1 MALCESE
8 KKEDTMKK
16 LVALLLCLI
25 MVLSLGTT
33 ALAADGKS
41 NDIVILHTDDVHCGV
56 SDGMGYAGVA
66 AYKAEME
73 QTHNYVALVD
83 CGDAV
88 QGGAIGTLSGG
99 AYLVDIMNE
108 TGYDFATFGNHEFD
122 YKIPQLTKLTKQAK
136 FKYLACNFKY
146 LGKGTSDIAYK
157 PYEIVDYGGTKVAYI
172 GIATPESFVKSTPAY
187 FQDANGNY
195 IYSFCEDDDGSAL
208 YKAVQNTVDEV
219 KKAGANYVIALAH
232 LGNEGTTDRWS
243 SKAVIANTTGI
254 DAVLDG
260 HDHIAGVQ
268 KVANKDGKQIV
279 LTEPGTKFENLGKL
293 TIKTDGTI
301 TAELISPKEFTE
313 KDAGIT
319 AYITKLTDTFKEYVS
334 KVVAKSSIALP
345 DKDENGNRLVRN
357 HETAL
362 GDLCADAFRV
372 MMDADIGIMNG
383 GGIRKPIK
391 AGDITLDNIL
401 SVFPWGNLPCKMEVT
416 GQTVLDMLEM
426 GAINYPE
433 ESGGFLSVSGL
444 KYTIMAGVPSS
455 IELTDKGEFSK
466 VAGKY
471 RVTNVQV
478 LNKKTNEYEPLDLN
492 KTYTLGGIDY
502 TILYCGDGFTMFN
515 DSKVLKAGD
524 ASYTDAQ
531 MVVDYIENKLGGTIG
546 EEYAKPQGRIS
557 VNTDIKGS
565 DWFYEAVNYVLSNG
579 LMTGTSNTTFTPNG
593 ALTRGMLVTV
603 LYRMAGSPKVE
614 GKVSEKFSDCTDGSW
629 YADAVL
635 WASAN
640 KVVDG
645 YEDGTFKPTKS
656 ITRQEMAKVLY
667 GYDKIGGK
675 TAEGITEK
683 LTYTDLDAIAD
694 WALEA
699 VTYCTAE
706 KYLAGSNGAF
716 SPKGTA
722 TRAMGAKVLMNMT
735 KEAA

>member
-1 MALCESE
+1 
-8 KKEDTMKK
+8 MKK
-16 LVALLLCLI
+16 LIALLLAVC
-25 MVLSLGTT
+25 MVLGLMTT
-33 ALAADGKS
+33 VFAADEKS
-41 NDIVILHTDDVHCGV
+41 NDIVILHTDDAHCGV
-56 SDGMGYAGVA
+56 NDNLGYAGVA

-73 QTHNYVALVD
+73 KTHNYVALVD
-83 CGDAV
+83 CGDAI
-88 QGGAIGTLSGG
+88 QGESIGTLSAG

-108 TGYDFATFGNHEFD
+108 VGYDFATFGNHEFD
-122 YKIPQLTKLTKQAK
+122 YKLPQLAKLTKQAK
-136 FKYLACNFKY
+136 YQYLACNFKY
-146 LGKGTSDIAYK
+146 IGKGTSDLNYK
-157 PYEIVDYGGTKVAYI
+157 PYEIVTYGDKKVAFI
-172 GIATPESFVKSTPAY
+172 GIVTPESFTKSTPAY
-187 FQDANGNY
+187 FQDESGNY
-195 IYSFCEDDDGSAL
+195 IYSFSEDETGTAL
-208 YKAVQNTVDEV
+208 YETVQKTVDEV
-219 KKAGANYVIALAH
+219 RAAGADYVIAMGH
-232 LGNEGTTDRWS
+232 LGNEGITDRWT

-260 HDHIAGVQ
+260 HDHVAGVQ
-268 KVANKDGKQIV
+268 KVSNKDGKQIV

-334 KVVAKSSIALP
+334 KVVAKSSITLP

-478 LNKKTNEYEPLDLN
+478 LNKNTNEYEPLDLN

-579 LMTGTSNTTFTPNG
+579 LMTGTSDTTFTPNG

>member
-1 MALCESE
+1 
-8 KKEDTMKK
+8 MKK
-16 LVALLLCLI
+16 LIALLLAVC
-25 MVLSLGTT
+25 MVLGLMTT
-33 ALAADGKS
+33 VFAADEKS
-41 NDIVILHTDDVHCGV
+41 NDIVILHTDDAHCGV
-56 SDGMGYAGVA
+56 NDNLGYAGVA
-66 AYKAEME
+66 AYKAEMKK
-73 QTHNYVALVD
+73 THNYVALVD
-83 CGDAV
+83 CGDAI
-88 QGGAIGTLSGG
+88 QGESIGTLSAG

-108 TGYDFATFGNHEFD
+108 VGYDFATFGNHEFD
-122 YKIPQLTKLTKQAK
+122 YKLPQLAKLTKQAK
-136 FKYLACNFKY
+136 YQYLACNFKY
-146 LGKGTSDIAYK
+146 IGKGTSDLNYK
-157 PYEIVDYGGTKVAYI
+157 PYEIVTYGDKKVAFI
-172 GIATPESFVKSTPAY
+172 GIVTPESFTKSTPAY
-187 FQDANGNY
+187 FQDESGNY
-195 IYSFCEDDDGSAL
+195 IYSFSEDETGTAL
-208 YKAVQNTVDEV
+208 YETVQKTVDEARA
-219 KKAGANYVIALAH
+219 AGADYVIAMGH
-232 LGNEGTTDRWS
+232 LGNEGITDRWT

-334 KVVAKSSIALP
+334 KVVAKSSITLP

-531 MVVDYIENKLGGTIG
+531 MIVDYIENKLGGTIG

-579 LMTGTSNTTFTPNG
+579 LMTGTSDTTFTPNG

>member
-1 MALCESE
+1 
-8 KKEDTMKK
+8 
-16 LVALLLCLI
+16 
-25 MVLSLGTT
+25 MVLGLMTT
-33 ALAADGKS
+33 VFAADEKS
-41 NDIVILHTDDVHCGV
+41 NDIVILHTDDAHCGV
-56 SDGMGYAGVA
+56 NDNLGYAGVA
-66 AYKAEME
+66 AYKAEM
-73 QTHNYVALVD
+73 QKTHNYVALVD
-83 CGDAV
+83 CGDAI
-88 QGGAIGTLSGG
+88 QGESIGTLSAG

-108 TGYDFATFGNHEFD
+108 VGYDFATFGNHEFD
-122 YKIPQLTKLTKQAK
+122 YKLPQLAKLTKQAK
-136 FKYLACNFKY
+136 YQYLACNFKY
-146 LGKGTSDIAYK
+146 IGKGTSDLNYK
-157 PYEIVDYGGTKVAYI
+157 PYEIVTYGDKKVAFI
-172 GIATPESFVKSTPAY
+172 GIVTPESFTKSTPAY
-187 FQDANGNY
+187 FQDESGNY
-195 IYSFCEDDDGSAL
+195 IYSFSEDETGTAL
-208 YKAVQNTVDEV
+208 YETVQKTVDEARA
-219 KKAGANYVIALAH
+219 AGADYVIAMGH
-232 LGNEGTTDRWS
+232 LGNEGITDRWT

-579 LMTGTSNTTFTPNG
+579 LMTGTSDTTFTPNG

>member
-1 MALCESE
+1 
-8 KKEDTMKK
+8 MKK
-16 LVALLLCLI
+16 LIALLLAVC
-25 MVLSLGTT
+25 MVLGLMTT
-33 ALAADGKS
+33 VFAADEKS
-41 NDIVILHTDDVHCGV
+41 NDIVILHTDDAHCGV
-56 SDGMGYAGVA
+56 NDNLGYAGVA

-73 QTHNYVALVD
+73 KTHNYVALVD
-83 CGDAV
+83 CGDAI
-88 QGGAIGTLSGG
+88 QGESIGTLSAG

-108 TGYDFATFGNHEFD
+108 VGYDFATFGNHEFD
-122 YKIPQLTKLTKQAK
+122 YKLPQLAKLTKQAK
-136 FKYLACNFKY
+136 YQYLACNFKY
-146 LGKGTSDIAYK
+146 IGKGTSDLNYK
-157 PYEIVDYGGTKVAYI
+157 PYEIVTYGDKKVAFI
-172 GIATPESFVKSTPAY
+172 GIVTPESFTKSTPAY
-187 FQDANGNY
+187 FQDESGNY
-195 IYSFCEDDDGSAL
+195 IYSFSEDETGTAL
-208 YKAVQNTVDEV
+208 YETVQKTVDEARA
-219 KKAGANYVIALAH
+219 AGADYVIAMGH
-232 LGNEGTTDRWS
+232 LGNEGITDRWT

-531 MVVDYIENKLGGTIG
+531 MIVDYIENKLGGTIG

-565 DWFYEAVNYVLSNG
+565 DWFYEAADYVLSNG
-579 LMTGTSNTTFTPNG
+579 LMTGTSDTTFTPNG

>member
-1 MALCESE
+1 
-8 KKEDTMKK
+8 MKK
-16 LVALLLCLI
+16 LIALLLAVC
-25 MVLSLGTT
+25 MVLGLMTT
-33 ALAADGKS
+33 VFAADEKS
-41 NDIVILHTDDVHCGV
+41 NDIVILHTDDAHCGV
-56 SDGMGYAGVA
+56 NDNLGYAGVA
-66 AYKAEME
+66 AYKAEMKK
-73 QTHNYVALVD
+73 THNYVALVD
-83 CGDAV
+83 CGDAI
-88 QGGAIGTLSGG
+88 QGESIGTLSAG

-108 TGYDFATFGNHEFD
+108 VGYDFATFGNHEFD
-122 YKIPQLTKLTKQAK
+122 YKLPQLAKLTKQAK
-136 FKYLACNFKY
+136 YQYLACNFKY
-146 LGKGTSDIAYK
+146 IGKGTSDLNYK
-157 PYEIVDYGGTKVAYI
+157 PYEIVTYGDKKVAFI
-172 GIATPESFVKSTPAY
+172 GIVTPESFTKSTPAY
-187 FQDANGNY
+187 FQDESGNY
-195 IYSFCEDDDGSAL
+195 IYSFSEDETGTAL
-208 YKAVQNTVDEV
+208 YETVQKTVDEV
-219 KKAGANYVIALAH
+219 RAAGADYVIAMGH
-232 LGNEGTTDRWS
+232 LGNEGITDRWT

-579 LMTGTSNTTFTPNG
+579 LMTGTSDTTFTPNG

>member
-1 MALCESE
+1 
-8 KKEDTMKK
+8 MKK
-16 LVALLLCLI
+16 LIALLLAVC
-25 MVLSLGTT
+25 MVLGLMTT
-33 ALAADGKS
+33 VFAADEKS
-41 NDIVILHTDDVHCGV
+41 NDIVILHTDDAHCGV
-56 SDGMGYAGVA
+56 NDNLGYAGVA
-66 AYKAEME
+66 AYKAKME
-73 QTHNYVALVD
+73 KTHNYVALVD
-83 CGDAV
+83 CGDAI
-88 QGGAIGTLSGG
+88 QGESIGTLSAG

-108 TGYDFATFGNHEFD
+108 VGYDFAAFGNHEFD
-122 YKIPQLTKLTKQAK
+122 YKLPQLAKLTKQAK
-136 FKYLACNFKY
+136 YQYLACNFKY
-146 LGKGTSDIAYK
+146 IGKGTSDLNYK
-157 PYEIVDYGGTKVAYI
+157 PYEIVTYGDKKVAFI
-172 GIATPESFVKSTPAY
+172 GIVTPESFTKSTPAY
-187 FQDANGNY
+187 FQDESGNY
-195 IYSFCEDDDGSAL
+195 IYSFSEDETGTAL
-208 YKAVQNTVDEV
+208 YETVQKTVDEARA
-219 KKAGANYVIALAH
+219 AGADYVIAMGH
-232 LGNEGTTDRWS
+232 LGNEGITDRWT

-260 HDHIAGVQ
+260 HDHVAGVQ

-334 KVVAKSSIALP
+334 KVVAKSSITLP

-565 DWFYEAVNYVLSNG
+565 DWFYEAADYVLSNG

>member
-1 MALCESE
+1 
-8 KKEDTMKK
+8 MKK
-16 LVALLLCLI
+16 LIALLLAVC
-25 MVLSLGTT
+25 MVLGLMTT
-33 ALAADGKS
+33 VFAADEKS
-41 NDIVILHTDDVHCGV
+41 NDIVILHTDDAHCGV
-56 SDGMGYAGVA
+56 NDNLGYAGVA

-73 QTHNYVALVD
+73 KTHNYVALVD
-83 CGDAV
+83 CGDAI
-88 QGGAIGTLSGG
+88 QGESIGTLSAG

-108 TGYDFATFGNHEFD
+108 VGYDFATFGNHEFD
-122 YKIPQLTKLTKQAK
+122 YKLPQLAKLTKQAK
-136 FKYLACNFKY
+136 YQYLACNFKY
-146 LGKGTSDIAYK
+146 IGKGTSDLNYK
-157 PYEIVDYGGTKVAYI
+157 PYEIVTYGDKKVAFI
-172 GIATPESFVKSTPAY
+172 GIVTPESFTKSTPAY
-187 FQDANGNY
+187 FQDESGNY
-195 IYSFCEDDDGSAL
+195 IYSFSEDETGTAL
-208 YKAVQNTVDEV
+208 YETVQKTVDEV
-219 KKAGANYVIALAH
+219 RAAGADYVIAMGH
-232 LGNEGTTDRWS
+232 LGNEGITDRWT

-260 HDHIAGVQ
+260 HDHVAGVQ

-531 MVVDYIENKLGGTIG
+531 MIVDYIENKLGGTIG

-565 DWFYEAVNYVLSNG
+565 DWFYEAADYVLSNG

>member
-1 MALCESE
+1 
-8 KKEDTMKK
+8 MKK
-16 LVALLLCLI
+16 LIALLLAVC
-25 MVLSLGTT
+25 MVLGLMTT
-33 ALAADGKS
+33 VFAADEKS
-41 NDIVILHTDDVHCGV
+41 NDIVILHTDDTHCGV
-56 SDGMGYAGVA
+56 NDNLGYAGVA
-66 AYKAEME
+66 AYKAEMKK
-73 QTHNYVALVD
+73 THNYVALVD
-83 CGDAV
+83 CGDAI
-88 QGGAIGTLSGG
+88 QGESIGTLSAG

-108 TGYDFATFGNHEFD
+108 VGYDFATFGNHEFD
-122 YKIPQLTKLTKQAK
+122 YKLPQLAKLTKQAK
-136 FKYLACNFKY
+136 YQYLACNFKY
-146 LGKGTSDIAYK
+146 IGEGTSDLNYK
-157 PYEIVDYGGTKVAYI
+157 PYEIVTYGDKKVAFI
-172 GIATPESFVKSTPAY
+172 GIVTPESFTKSTPAY
-187 FQDANGNY
+187 FQDESGNY
-195 IYSFCEDDDGSAL
+195 IYSFSEDETGTAL
-208 YKAVQNTVDEV
+208 YETVQKTVDEV
-219 KKAGANYVIALAH
+219 RAAGADYVIAMGH
-232 LGNEGTTDRWS
+232 LGNEGITDRWT

-675 TAEGITEK
+675 TADGITEK

>member
-1 MALCESE
+1 
-8 KKEDTMKK
+8 MKK
-16 LVALLLCLI
+16 LIALLLAVC
-25 MVLSLGTT
+25 MVLGLMTT
-33 ALAADGKS
+33 VFAADEKS
-41 NDIVILHTDDVHCGV
+41 NDIVILHTDDAHCGV
-56 SDGMGYAGVA
+56 NDNLGYAGVA
-66 AYKAEME
+66 AYKAEMKK
-73 QTHNYVALVD
+73 THNYVALVD
-83 CGDAV
+83 CGDAI
-88 QGGAIGTLSGG
+88 QGESIGTLSAG

-108 TGYDFATFGNHEFD
+108 VGYDFATFGNHEFD
-122 YKIPQLTKLTKQAK
+122 YKLPQLAKLTKQAK
-136 FKYLACNFKY
+136 YQYLACNFKY
-146 LGKGTSDIAYK
+146 IGKGTSDLNYK
-157 PYEIVDYGGTKVAYI
+157 PYEIVTYGDKKVAFI
-172 GIATPESFVKSTPAY
+172 GIVTPESFTKSTPAY
-187 FQDANGNY
+187 FQDESGNY
-195 IYSFCEDDDGSAL
+195 IYSFSEDETGTAL
-208 YKAVQNTVDEV
+208 YETVQKTVDEV
-219 KKAGANYVIALAH
+219 RAAGADYVIAMGH
-232 LGNEGTTDRWS
+232 LGNEGITDRWT

-345 DKDENGNRLVRN
+345 DKDENGNRLVCN

>member
-1 MALCESE
+1 
-8 KKEDTMKK
+8 MKK
-16 LVALLLCLI
+16 LIALLLAVC
-25 MVLSLGTT
+25 MVLGLMTT
-33 ALAADGKS
+33 VFAADEKS
-41 NDIVILHTDDVHCGV
+41 NDIVILHTDDAHCGV
-56 SDGMGYAGVA
+56 NDNLGYAGVA

-73 QTHNYVALVD
+73 KTHNYVALVD
-83 CGDAV
+83 CGDAI
-88 QGGAIGTLSGG
+88 QGESIGTLSAG

-108 TGYDFATFGNHEFD
+108 VGYDFATFGNHEFD
-122 YKIPQLTKLTKQAK
+122 YKLPQLAKLTKQAK
-136 FKYLACNFKY
+136 YQYLACNFKY
-146 LGKGTSDIAYK
+146 IGKGTSDLNYK
-157 PYEIVDYGGTKVAYI
+157 PYEIVTYGDKKVAFI
-172 GIATPESFVKSTPAY
+172 GIVTPESFTKSTPAY
-187 FQDANGNY
+187 FQDESGNY
-195 IYSFCEDDDGSAL
+195 IYSFSEDETGTAL
-208 YKAVQNTVDEV
+208 YEIVQKTVDEARA
-219 KKAGANYVIALAH
+219 AGADYVIAMGH
-232 LGNEGTTDRWS
+232 LGNEGITDRWT

-565 DWFYEAVNYVLSNG
+565 DWFYEAADYVLSNG
-579 LMTGTSNTTFTPNG
+579 LMTGTSDTTFTPNG

>member
-1 MALCESE
+1 
-8 KKEDTMKK
+8 MKK
-16 LVALLLCLI
+16 LIALLLAVC
-25 MVLSLGTT
+25 MVLGLMTT
-33 ALAADGKS
+33 VFAADEKS
-41 NDIVILHTDDVHCGV
+41 NDIVILHTDDAHCGV
-56 SDGMGYAGVA
+56 NDNLGYAGVA
-66 AYKAEME
+66 AYKAEM
-73 QTHNYVALVD
+73 QKTHNYVALVD
-83 CGDAV
+83 CGDAI
-88 QGGAIGTLSGG
+88 QGESIGTLSAG

-108 TGYDFATFGNHEFD
+108 VGYDFATFGNHEFD
-122 YKIPQLTKLTKQAK
+122 YKLPQLAKLTKQAK
-136 FKYLACNFKY
+136 YQYLACNFKY
-146 LGKGTSDIAYK
+146 IGKGTSDLNYK
-157 PYEIVDYGGTKVAYI
+157 PYEIVTYGDKKVAFI
-172 GIATPESFVKSTPAY
+172 GIVTPESFTKSTPAY
-187 FQDANGNY
+187 FQDESGNY
-195 IYSFCEDDDGSAL
+195 IYSFSEDETGTAL
-208 YKAVQNTVDEV
+208 YETVQKTVDEARA
-219 KKAGANYVIALAH
+219 AGADYVIAMGH
-232 LGNEGTTDRWS
+232 LGNEGITDRWT

-531 MVVDYIENKLGGTIG
+531 MIVDYIENKLGGTIG

-565 DWFYEAVNYVLSNG
+565 DWFYEAADYVLSNG
-579 LMTGTSNTTFTPNG
+579 LMTGTSDTTFTPNG

>member
-1 MALCESE
+1 
-8 KKEDTMKK
+8 MKK
-16 LVALLLCLI
+16 LIALLLAVC
-25 MVLSLGTT
+25 MVLGLMTT
-33 ALAADGKS
+33 VFAADEKS
-41 NDIVILHTDDVHCGV
+41 NDIVILHTDDAHCGV
-56 SDGMGYAGVA
+56 NDNLGYAGVA
-66 AYKAEME
+66 AYKAEM
-73 QTHNYVALVD
+73 QKTHNYVALVD
-83 CGDAV
+83 CGDAI
-88 QGGAIGTLSGG
+88 QGESIGTLSAG

-108 TGYDFATFGNHEFD
+108 VGYDFATFGNHEFD
-122 YKIPQLTKLTKQAK
+122 YKLPQLAKLTKQAK
-136 FKYLACNFKY
+136 YQYLACNFKY
-146 LGKGTSDIAYK
+146 IGKGTSDLNYK
-157 PYEIVDYGGTKVAYI
+157 PYEIVTYGDKKVAFI
-172 GIATPESFVKSTPAY
+172 GIVTPESFTKSTPAY
-187 FQDANGNY
+187 FQDESGNY
-195 IYSFCEDDDGSAL
+195 IYSFSEDETGTAL
-208 YKAVQNTVDEV
+208 YETVQKTVDEV
-219 KKAGANYVIALAH
+219 RAAGADYVIAMGH
-232 LGNEGTTDRWS
+232 LGNEGITDRWT

-416 GQTVLDMLEM
+416 GQTVLNMLEM

-579 LMTGTSNTTFTPNG
+579 LMTGTSDTTFTPNG

>member
-1 MALCESE
+1 
-8 KKEDTMKK
+8 MKK
-16 LVALLLCLI
+16 LIALLLAVC
-25 MVLSLGTT
+25 MVLGLMTT
-33 ALAADGKS
+33 VFAADEKS
-41 NDIVILHTDDVHCGV
+41 NDIVILHTDDAHCGV
-56 SDGMGYAGVA
+56 NDNLGYAGVA
-66 AYKAEME
+66 AYKAEMKK
-73 QTHNYVALVD
+73 THNYVALVD
-83 CGDAV
+83 CGDAI
-88 QGGAIGTLSGG
+88 QGESIGTLSAG

-108 TGYDFATFGNHEFD
+108 VGYDFATFGNHEFD
-122 YKIPQLTKLTKQAK
+122 YKLPQLAKLTKQAK
-136 FKYLACNFKY
+136 YQYLACNFKY
-146 LGKGTSDIAYK
+146 IGKGTSDLNYK
-157 PYEIVDYGGTKVAYI
+157 PYEIVTYGDKKVAFI
-172 GIATPESFVKSTPAY
+172 GIVTPESFTKSTPAY
-187 FQDANGNY
+187 FQDESGNY
-195 IYSFCEDDDGSAL
+195 IYSFSEDETGTAL
-208 YKAVQNTVDEV
+208 YETVQKTVDEARA
-219 KKAGANYVIALAH
+219 AGADYVIAMGH
-232 LGNEGTTDRWS
+232 LGNEGITDRWT

-319 AYITKLTDTFKEYVS
+319 AYITMLTDTFKEYVS

-579 LMTGTSNTTFTPNG
+579 LMTGTSDTTFTPNG

>member
-1 MALCESE
+1 
-8 KKEDTMKK
+8 MKK
-16 LVALLLCLI
+16 LIALLLAVC
-25 MVLSLGTT
+25 MVLGLMTT
-33 ALAADGKS
+33 VFAADEKS
-41 NDIVILHTDDVHCGV
+41 NDIVILHTDDAHCGV
-56 SDGMGYAGVA
+56 NDNLGYAGVA
-66 AYKAEME
+66 AYKAEMKK
-73 QTHNYVALVD
+73 THNYVALVD
-83 CGDAV
+83 CGDAI
-88 QGGAIGTLSGG
+88 QGESIGTLSAG

-108 TGYDFATFGNHEFD
+108 VGYDFATFGNHEFD
-122 YKIPQLTKLTKQAK
+122 YKLPQLAKLTKQAK
-136 FKYLACNFKY
+136 YQYLACNFKY
-146 LGKGTSDIAYK
+146 IGKGTSDLNYK
-157 PYEIVDYGGTKVAYI
+157 PYEIVTYGDKKVAFI
-172 GIATPESFVKSTPAY
+172 GIVTPESFTKSTPAY
-187 FQDANGNY
+187 FQDESGNY
-195 IYSFCEDDDGSAL
+195 IYSFSEDETGTAL
-208 YKAVQNTVDEV
+208 YETVQKTVDEV
-219 KKAGANYVIALAH
+219 RAAGADYVIAMGH
-232 LGNEGTTDRWS
+232 LGNEGITDRWT

-260 HDHIAGVQ
+260 HDHVAGVQ

-531 MVVDYIENKLGGTIG
+531 MIVDYIENKLGGTIG

-565 DWFYEAVNYVLSNG
+565 DWFYEAADYVLSNG
-579 LMTGTSNTTFTPNG
+579 LMTGTSDTTFTPNG

>member
-1 MALCESE
+1 
-8 KKEDTMKK
+8 MKK
-16 LVALLLCLI
+16 LIALLLAVC
-25 MVLSLGTT
+25 MVLGLMTT
-33 ALAADGKS
+33 VFAADEKS
-41 NDIVILHTDDVHCGV
+41 NDIVILHTDDAHCGV
-56 SDGMGYAGVA
+56 NDNLGYAGVA

-73 QTHNYVALVD
+73 KTHNYVALVD
-83 CGDAV
+83 CGDAI
-88 QGGAIGTLSGG
+88 QGESIGTLSAG

-108 TGYDFATFGNHEFD
+108 VGYDFATFGNHEFD
-122 YKIPQLTKLTKQAK
+122 YKLPQLAKLTKQAK
-136 FKYLACNFKY
+136 YQYLACNFKY
-146 LGKGTSDIAYK
+146 IGKGTSDLNYK
-157 PYEIVDYGGTKVAYI
+157 PYEIVTYGDKKVAFI
-172 GIATPESFVKSTPAY
+172 GIVTPESFTKSTPAY
-187 FQDANGNY
+187 FQDESGNY
-195 IYSFCEDDDGSAL
+195 IYSFSEDETGTAL
-208 YKAVQNTVDEV
+208 YETVQKTVDEARA
-219 KKAGANYVIALAH
+219 AGADYVIAMGH
-232 LGNEGTTDRWS
+232 LGNEGITDRWT

>member
-1 MALCESE
+1 
-8 KKEDTMKK
+8 MKK
-16 LVALLLCLI
+16 LIALLLAVC
-25 MVLSLGTT
+25 MVLGLMTT
-33 ALAADGKS
+33 VFAADEKS
-41 NDIVILHTDDVHCGV
+41 NDIVILHTDDAHCGV
-56 SDGMGYAGVA
+56 NDNLGYAGVA

-73 QTHNYVALVD
+73 KTHNYVALVD
-83 CGDAV
+83 CGDAI
-88 QGGAIGTLSGG
+88 QGESIGTLSAG

-108 TGYDFATFGNHEFD
+108 VGYDFAAFGNHEFD
-122 YKIPQLTKLTKQAK
+122 YKLPQLAKLTKQAK
-136 FKYLACNFKY
+136 YQYLACNFKY
-146 LGKGTSDIAYK
+146 IGKGTSDLNYK
-157 PYEIVDYGGTKVAYI
+157 PYEIVTYGDKKVAFI
-172 GIATPESFVKSTPAY
+172 GIVTPESFTKSTPAY
-187 FQDANGNY
+187 FQDESGNY
-195 IYSFCEDDDGSAL
+195 IYSFSEDETGTAL
-208 YKAVQNTVDEV
+208 YETVQKTVDEV
-219 KKAGANYVIALAH
+219 RAAGADYVIAMGH
-232 LGNEGTTDRWS
+232 LGNEGITDRWT

-260 HDHIAGVQ
+260 HDHVAGVQ

-531 MVVDYIENKLGGTIG
+531 MIVDYIENKLGGTIG

-565 DWFYEAVNYVLSNG
+565 DWFYEAADYVLSNG
-579 LMTGTSNTTFTPNG
+579 LMTGTSDTTFTPNG

>member
-1 MALCESE
+1 
-8 KKEDTMKK
+8 MKK
-16 LVALLLCLI
+16 LIALLLAVC
-25 MVLSLGTT
+25 MVLGLMTT
-33 ALAADGKS
+33 VFAADEKS
-41 NDIVILHTDDVHCGV
+41 NDIVILHTDDAHCGV
-56 SDGMGYAGVA
+56 NDNLGYAGVA

-73 QTHNYVALVD
+73 KTHNYVALVD
-83 CGDAV
+83 CGDAI
-88 QGGAIGTLSGG
+88 QGESIGTLSAG

-108 TGYDFATFGNHEFD
+108 VGYDFAAFGNHEFD
-122 YKIPQLTKLTKQAK
+122 YKLPQLAKLTKQAK
-136 FKYLACNFKY
+136 YQYLACNFKY
-146 LGKGTSDIAYK
+146 IGKGTSDLNYK
-157 PYEIVDYGGTKVAYI
+157 PYEIVTYGDKKVAFI
-172 GIATPESFVKSTPAY
+172 GIVTPESFTKSTPAY
-187 FQDANGNY
+187 FQDESGNY
-195 IYSFCEDDDGSAL
+195 IYSFSEDETGTAL
-208 YKAVQNTVDEV
+208 YETVQKTVDEV
-219 KKAGANYVIALAH
+219 RAAGADYIIAMGH
-232 LGNEGTTDRWS
+232 LGNEGITDRWT

-531 MVVDYIENKLGGTIG
+531 MIVDYIENKLGGTIG

-565 DWFYEAVNYVLSNG
+565 DWFYEAADYVLSNG
-579 LMTGTSNTTFTPNG
+579 LMTGTSDTTFTPNG

>member
-1 MALCESE
+1 
-8 KKEDTMKK
+8 MKK
-16 LVALLLCLI
+16 LIALLLAVC
-25 MVLSLGTT
+25 MVLGLMTT
-33 ALAADGKS
+33 VFAADEKS
-41 NDIVILHTDDVHCGV
+41 NDIVILHTDDAHCGV
-56 SDGMGYAGVA
+56 NDNLGYAGVA
-66 AYKAEME
+66 AYKAEMKK
-73 QTHNYVALVD
+73 THNYVALVD
-83 CGDAV
+83 CGDAI
-88 QGGAIGTLSGG
+88 QGESIGTLSAG

-108 TGYDFATFGNHEFD
+108 VGYDFATFGNHEFD
-122 YKIPQLTKLTKQAK
+122 YKLPQLAKLTKQAK
-136 FKYLACNFKY
+136 YQYLACNFKY
-146 LGKGTSDIAYK
+146 IGKGTSDLNYK
-157 PYEIVDYGGTKVAYI
+157 PYEIVTYGDKKVAFI
-172 GIATPESFVKSTPAY
+172 GIVTPESFTKSTPAY
-187 FQDANGNY
+187 FQDESGNY
-195 IYSFCEDDDGSAL
+195 IYSFSEDETGTAL
-208 YKAVQNTVDEV
+208 YETVQKTVDEARA
-219 KKAGANYVIALAH
+219 AGADYVIAMGH
-232 LGNEGTTDRWS
+232 LGNEGITDRWT

-579 LMTGTSNTTFTPNG
+579 LMTGTSDTTFTPNG

>member
-1 MALCESE
+1 
-8 KKEDTMKK
+8 MKK
-16 LVALLLCLI
+16 LIALLLAVC
-25 MVLSLGTT
+25 MVLGLMTT
-33 ALAADGKS
+33 VFAADEKS
-41 NDIVILHTDDVHCGV
+41 NDIVILHTDDAHCGV
-56 SDGMGYAGVA
+56 NDNLGYAGVA
-66 AYKAEME
+66 AYKAEMKK
-73 QTHNYVALVD
+73 THNYVALVD
-83 CGDAV
+83 CGDAI
-88 QGGAIGTLSGG
+88 QGESIGTLSAG

-108 TGYDFATFGNHEFD
+108 VGYDFATFGNHEFD
-122 YKIPQLTKLTKQAK
+122 YKLPQLAKLTKQAK
-136 FKYLACNFKY
+136 YQYLACNFKY
-146 LGKGTSDIAYK
+146 IGKGTSDLNYK
-157 PYEIVDYGGTKVAYI
+157 PYEIVTYGDKKVAFI
-172 GIATPESFVKSTPAY
+172 GIVTPESFTKSTPAY
-187 FQDANGNY
+187 FQDESGNY
-195 IYSFCEDDDGSAL
+195 IYSFSEDETGTAL
-208 YKAVQNTVDEV
+208 YETVQKTVDEV
-219 KKAGANYVIALAH
+219 RAAGADYVIAMGH
-232 LGNEGTTDRWS
+232 LGNEGITDRWT

-603 LYRMAGSPKVE
+603 LYRMTGSPKVE

>member
-1 MALCESE
+1 
-8 KKEDTMKK
+8 
-16 LVALLLCLI
+16 
-25 MVLSLGTT
+25 
-33 ALAADGKS
+33 
-41 NDIVILHTDDVHCGV
+41 
-56 SDGMGYAGVA
+56 
-66 AYKAEME
+66 
-73 QTHNYVALVD
+73 
-83 CGDAV
+83 
-88 QGGAIGTLSGG
+88 
-99 AYLVDIMNE
+99 YLVDIMNE
-108 TGYDFATFGNHEFD
+108 VGYDFATFGNHEFD
-122 YKIPQLTKLTKQAK
+122 YKLPQLAKLTKQAK
-136 FKYLACNFKY
+136 YQYLACNFKY
-146 LGKGTSDIAYK
+146 IGKGTSDLNYK
-157 PYEIVDYGGTKVAYI
+157 PYEIVTYGDKKVAFI
-172 GIATPESFVKSTPAY
+172 GIVTPESFTKSTPAY
-187 FQDANGNY
+187 FQDESGNY
-195 IYSFCEDDDGSAL
+195 IYSFSEDETGTAL
-208 YKAVQNTVDEV
+208 YETVQKTVDEV
-219 KKAGANYVIALAH
+219 RAAGADYVIAMGH
-232 LGNEGTTDRWS
+232 LGNEGITDRWT

-492 KTYTLGGIDY
+492 KTYTLGGLEY

-565 DWFYEAVNYVLSNG
+565 DWFYEAINYVLSNG

>member
-1 MALCESE
+1 
-8 KKEDTMKK
+8 MKK
-16 LVALLLCLI
+16 LIALLLAVC
-25 MVLSLGTT
+25 MVLGLMTT
-33 ALAADGKS
+33 VFAADEKS
-41 NDIVILHTDDVHCGV
+41 NDIVILHTDDAHCGV
-56 SDGMGYAGVA
+56 NDNLGYAGVA

-73 QTHNYVALVD
+73 KTHNYVALVD
-83 CGDAV
+83 CGDAI
-88 QGGAIGTLSGG
+88 QGESIGTLSAG

-108 TGYDFATFGNHEFD
+108 VGYDFATFGNHEFD
-122 YKIPQLTKLTKQAK
+122 YKLPQLAKLTKQAK
-136 FKYLACNFKY
+136 YQYLACNFKY
-146 LGKGTSDIAYK
+146 IGKGTSDLNYK
-157 PYEIVDYGGTKVAYI
+157 PYEIVTYGDKKVAFI
-172 GIATPESFVKSTPAY
+172 GIVTPESFTKSTPAY
-187 FQDANGNY
+187 FQDESGNY
-195 IYSFCEDDDGSAL
+195 IYSFSEDETGTAL
-208 YKAVQNTVDEV
+208 YETVQKTVDEV
-219 KKAGANYVIALAH
+219 RAAGADYVIAMGH
-232 LGNEGTTDRWS
+232 LGNEGITDRWT

-372 MMDADIGIMNG
+372 MMDADIGITNG

-391 AGDITLDNIL
+391 AGDITLENIL

-531 MVVDYIENKLGGTIG
+531 MIVDYIENKLGGTIG

-565 DWFYEAVNYVLSNG
+565 DWFYEAADYVLSNG
-579 LMTGTSNTTFTPNG
+579 LMTGTSDTTFTPNG

>member
-1 MALCESE
+1 
-8 KKEDTMKK
+8 MKK
-16 LVALLLCLI
+16 LIALLLAVC
-25 MVLSLGTT
+25 MVLGLMTT
-33 ALAADGKS
+33 VFAADEKS
-41 NDIVILHTDDVHCGV
+41 NDIVILHTDDAHCGV
-56 SDGMGYAGVA
+56 NDNLGYAGVA
-66 AYKAEME
+66 AYKAEM
-73 QTHNYVALVD
+73 QKTHNYVALVD
-83 CGDAV
+83 CGDAI
-88 QGGAIGTLSGG
+88 QGESIGTLSAG

-108 TGYDFATFGNHEFD
+108 VGYDFATFGNHEFD
-122 YKIPQLTKLTKQAK
+122 YKLPQLAKLTKQAK
-136 FKYLACNFKY
+136 YQYLACNFKY
-146 LGKGTSDIAYK
+146 IGKGTSDLNYK
-157 PYEIVDYGGTKVAYI
+157 PYEIVTYGDKKVAFI
-172 GIATPESFVKSTPAY
+172 GIVTPESFTKSTPAY
-187 FQDANGNY
+187 FQDESGNY
-195 IYSFCEDDDGSAL
+195 IYSFSEDETGTAL
-208 YKAVQNTVDEV
+208 YETVQKTVDEARA
-219 KKAGANYVIALAH
+219 AGADYVIAMGH
-232 LGNEGTTDRWS
+232 LGNEGITDRWT

-345 DKDENGNRLVRN
+345 DKDENGNRLVGN

-579 LMTGTSNTTFTPNG
+579 LMTGTSDTTFTPNG

>member
-1 MALCESE
+1 
-8 KKEDTMKK
+8 MKK
-16 LVALLLCLI
+16 LIALLLAVC
-25 MVLSLGTT
+25 MVLGLMTT
-33 ALAADGKS
+33 VFAADEKS
-41 NDIVILHTDDVHCGV
+41 NDIVILHTDDAHCGV
-56 SDGMGYAGVA
+56 NDNLGYAGVA
-66 AYKAEME
+66 AYKAKME
-73 QTHNYVALVD
+73 KTHNYVALVD
-83 CGDAV
+83 CGDAI
-88 QGGAIGTLSGG
+88 QGESIGTLSAG

-108 TGYDFATFGNHEFD
+108 VGYDFATFGNHEFD
-122 YKIPQLTKLTKQAK
+122 YKLPQLAKLTKQAK
-136 FKYLACNFKY
+136 YQYLACNFKY
-146 LGKGTSDIAYK
+146 IGKGTSDLNYK
-157 PYEIVDYGGTKVAYI
+157 PYEIVTYGDKKVAFI
-172 GIATPESFVKSTPAY
+172 GIVTPESFTKSTPAY
-187 FQDANGNY
+187 FQDESGNY
-195 IYSFCEDDDGSAL
+195 IYSFSEDETGTAL
-208 YKAVQNTVDEV
+208 YETVQKTVDEV
-219 KKAGANYVIALAH
+219 RAAGADYVIAMGH
-232 LGNEGTTDRWS
+232 LGNEGITDRWT

>member
-1 MALCESE
+1 
-8 KKEDTMKK
+8 MKK
-16 LVALLLCLI
+16 LIALLLAVC
-25 MVLSLGTT
+25 MVLGLMTT
-33 ALAADGKS
+33 VFAADEKS
-41 NDIVILHTDDVHCGV
+41 NDIVILHTDDAHCGV
-56 SDGMGYAGVA
+56 NDNLGYAGVA

-73 QTHNYVALVD
+73 KTHNYVALVD
-83 CGDAV
+83 CGDAI
-88 QGGAIGTLSGG
+88 QGESIGTLSAG

-108 TGYDFATFGNHEFD
+108 VGYDFATFGNHEFD
-122 YKIPQLTKLTKQAK
+122 YKLPQLAKLTKQAK
-136 FKYLACNFKY
+136 YQYLACNFKY
-146 LGKGTSDIAYK
+146 IGKGTSDLNYK
-157 PYEIVDYGGTKVAYI
+157 PYEIVTYGDKKVAFI
-172 GIATPESFVKSTPAY
+172 GIVTPESFTKSTPAY
-187 FQDANGNY
+187 FQDESGNY
-195 IYSFCEDDDGSAL
+195 IYSFSEDETGTAL
-208 YKAVQNTVDEV
+208 YETVQKTVDEV
-219 KKAGANYVIALAH
+219 RAAGADYVIAMGH
-232 LGNEGTTDRWS
+232 LGNEGITDRWT

-531 MVVDYIENKLGGTIG
+531 MIVDYIENKLGGTIG

-565 DWFYEAVNYVLSNG
+565 DWFYEAADYVLSNG
-579 LMTGTSNTTFTPNG
+579 LMTGTSDTTFTPNG

-675 TAEGITEK
+675 TADGITEK

>member
-1 MALCESE
+1 
-8 KKEDTMKK
+8 MKK
-16 LVALLLCLI
+16 LIALLLAVC
-25 MVLSLGTT
+25 MVLGLMTT
-33 ALAADGKS
+33 VFAADEKS
-41 NDIVILHTDDVHCGV
+41 NDIVILHTDDAHCGV
-56 SDGMGYAGVA
+56 NDNLGYAGVA
-66 AYKAEME
+66 AYKAEMKK
-73 QTHNYVALVD
+73 THNYVALVD
-83 CGDAV
+83 CGDAI
-88 QGGAIGTLSGG
+88 QGESIGTLSAG

-108 TGYDFATFGNHEFD
+108 VGYDFATFGNHEFD
-122 YKIPQLTKLTKQAK
+122 YKLPQLAKLTKQAK
-136 FKYLACNFKY
+136 YQYLACNFKY
-146 LGKGTSDIAYK
+146 IGKGTSDLNYK
-157 PYEIVDYGGTKVAYI
+157 PYEIVTYGDKKVAFI
-172 GIATPESFVKSTPAY
+172 GIVTPESFTKSTPAY
-187 FQDANGNY
+187 FQDESGNY
-195 IYSFCEDDDGSAL
+195 IYSFSEDETGTAL
-208 YKAVQNTVDEV
+208 YETVQKTVDEV
-219 KKAGANYVIALAH
+219 RAAGADYVIAMGH
-232 LGNEGTTDRWS
+232 LGNEGITDRWT

-683 LTYTDLDAIAD
+683 LTYTDLGAIAD

>member
-1 MALCESE
+1 
-8 KKEDTMKK
+8 MKK
-16 LVALLLCLI
+16 LIALLLAVC
-25 MVLSLGTT
+25 MVLGLMTT
-33 ALAADGKS
+33 VFAADEKS
-41 NDIVILHTDDVHCGV
+41 NDIVILHTDDAHCGV
-56 SDGMGYAGVA
+56 NDNLGYAGVA
-66 AYKAEME
+66 AYKAEM
-73 QTHNYVALVD
+73 QKTHNYVALVD
-83 CGDAV
+83 CGDAI
-88 QGGAIGTLSGG
+88 QGESIGTLSAG

-108 TGYDFATFGNHEFD
+108 VGYDFATFGNHEFD
-122 YKIPQLTKLTKQAK
+122 YKLPQLAKLTKQAK
-136 FKYLACNFKY
+136 YQYLACNFKY
-146 LGKGTSDIAYK
+146 IGKGTSDLNYK
-157 PYEIVDYGGTKVAYI
+157 PYEIVTYGDKKVAFI
-172 GIATPESFVKSTPAY
+172 GIVTPESFTKSTPAY
-187 FQDANGNY
+187 FQDESGNY
-195 IYSFCEDDDGSAL
+195 IYSFSEDETGTAL
-208 YKAVQNTVDEV
+208 YETVQKTVDEARA
-219 KKAGANYVIALAH
+219 AGADYVIAMGH
-232 LGNEGTTDRWS
+232 LGNEGITDRWT

-260 HDHIAGVQ
+260 HDHVAGVQ

-579 LMTGTSNTTFTPNG
+579 LMTGTSDTTFTPNG